1 MKRRSVVA
9 TMLAAA
15 MALSL
20 TACGSKSA
28 DTAQTTAAGTDT
40 TAAAD
45 ANTTSDWPKQTI
57 TMICGFGAG
66 GSSDLGM
73 VTAASF
79 QTGWL
84 YDRSCKYT
92 GIIYRL
98 SGSAAGT

>member
-28 DTAQTTAAGTDT
+28 DTAQTTAAAGTDT

-45 ANTTSDWPKQTI
+45 ANTTSDWPKQLLPLKNRQVFPALCR
-57 TMICGFGAG
+57 MLQEQMAG
-66 GSSDLGM
+66 WHGHSCFIPNRM
-73 VTAASF
+73 VI
-79 QTGWL
+79 
-84 YDRSCKYT
+84 RS
-92 GIIYRL
+92 L
-98 SGSAAGT
+98 L